1 MITSCHLDCS
11 FQISIA
17 FSNRLSANLEQT
29 GLDHHSQRSFLRLT
43 DPKGWIALPS
53 VSPHLPSTLMERIRP
68 LSLTFIFFWPD
79 DSFIFKW
86 TWGVAWKLS
95 YMAAC
100 IHPKTGQNPP
110 YATHCHS
117 EGYCPITSIFF
128 GCAFGNLRRWAWQS
142 RQSRAVSQ
150 PEDDGTFLGWW
161 VANGKYE

>member
-68 LSLTFIFFWPD
+68 LSLTFIFFWSD